1 MMYDTVLLKILE
13 LAINREEW
21 RKTVVNQSMDWKNLK
36 IELPNTNSIIVLQL
50 LKFYNLQLLP
60 VTWLYLVP

>member
-1 MMYDTVLLKILE
+1 MMYDTVLSKTLE